1 MASLSLKHIFKVYDG
16 KVKAVNDFCMD
27 IEDKEFIVFVGP
39 SGCGKSTTLRMI
51 AGLEEITAGELR
63 IDDEIVNDFEPKDRN
78 IAMVFQNYALYPH
91 MSVYENM
98 AFALRTAHEKK
109 EVIHEKVMEAAA
121 ILGITEYLE
130 RKPKALSGGQRQR
143 VALGRAIVRNPKV
156 FLLDEPLSN
165 LDAKLRAAMRSE
177 ISRLHERLG
186 TTFIYVTHDQV
197 EAMTMGTRIVVMKDG
212 FVQQIDTPVNL
223 YKYPDNVFV
232 AGFIGTPQMNFF
244 DGTVI
249 KEGDDVTFNLDCG
262 ASVGMKYVQADKV
275 PVKYMDGNHKV
286 VFGIRPDDVR
296 VKNDTNYDD
305 GSWAPAKAVVSVVE
319 VLGGETLIYANLNL
333 NTPDAEEGAI
343 IIKASPDTIVRR
355 GDILDIEISRRK
367 FHVFDKET
375 EMSIRKRI
383 PEASYI
389 RANVEDG
396 KLTFEGQAFEM
407 PSAVKCD
414 NATDVE
420 TVIPISALTLG
431 VGAGKAKVQW
441 VENVEGKNLY
451 FLKVGDLTMFSLEEG
466 EARFKAGDIVDF
478 DIDFTKV
485 GIEAL
490 GIAPINLTNTLDG
503 TFTKEKDK
511 SRKFYNF
518 YMNVGA
524 AKLIPTVPACEKIFA
539 CKGSKIFRTP
549 LEYIFDASVVTVTPH
564 EEGATD
570 VLTGTVSEIRDYGF
584 VRYATIDT
592 EGQKVVAAY
601 DGAVGD
607 HVDLHVPAESIVIK
621 DKSIDIIIA

>member
-244 DGTVI
+244 YGTVI

-333 NTPDAEEGAI
+333 DTPDAEEGAI

-396 KLTFEGQAFEM
+396 MLTFEGQAFEM

-431 VGAGKAKVQW
+431 AGAGKAKVQW

-466 EARFKAGDIVDF
+466 EARFKAGDVVDF

-607 HVDLHVPAESIVIK
+607 QVDLHVPAESIVIK

>member
-431 VGAGKAKVQW
+431 AGAGKAKVQW

-451 FLKVGDLTMFSLEEG
+451 FLKVGNLTMFSLEEG
-466 EARFKAGDIVDF
+466 EARFKAGDVVDF